1 MSYDLVIWDPAR
13 HAPVPTSSAEAL
25 TMMDGLRDQPDSPNP
40 RLAAFATTLA
50 TSVGNAS
57 SAASCKTASYRLS
70 LAEENVRQIADVVHA
85 AAEHCLVVYD
95 DEIGMCFLPDGT
107 IYPEDSREMWTN
119 MLAELNADPATEA
132 ARPDGRTWL
141 QRIAGELFDAIGRK

>member
-13 HAPVPTSSAEAL
+13 HAPVPTSAAEAL
-25 TMMDGLRDQPDSPNP
+25 TMMERLRDQPDAPNP

-70 LAEENVRQIADVVHA
+70 LGEENARQIADVVHA
-85 AAEHCLVVYD
+85 AAGQCLIVYD
-95 DEIGMCFLPDGT
+95 DEIGMCWLPDGT
-107 IYPEDSREMWTN
+107 IYPPDMRESWAFT
-119 MLAELNADPATEA
+119 LAELAADPAAEA